1 MVALNTSSWTMIN
14 YWSTSVGVQDYL
26 AQVSVWGKV
35 RSQSVANNT
44 SIIDFKY
51 YKRIYSPTNSS
62 WTASFYNNNS
72 YSHRI
77 RFSDWSHS
85 ATASFAFGTVD
96 TSSNKSWTE
105 ISISDTSDLYWSNVA
120 HADDGT
126 CSITYTATGYRPGGT
141 TYEESGTITLPTIA
155 RASTPSVSKQS
166 MTLDGS
172 DSVTIDTNRK
182 SSSFTHTLAISV
194 GGNTVTINNVGASY
208 TWVPGVAY
216 WMPYMTNKSMTVTVN
231 CTTYSGST
239 QIGSVQSTSFTL
251 NVNTAVY
258 HPAILSIEHSDI
270 NEDTV
275 ALETDGTYIKGFS
288 NLSLSTN
295 VTVNSADYG
304 SLVQSVTITHNG
316 ISRVYTNSLGV
327 IEFEVAYSTI
337 VGADSIVIK
346 VTDNRGVEVSQTVNL
361 TVIPYDVPRLSAIE
375 IKRVNGSDQESETG
389 VYLRYKVSS
398 TVFWGSFG
406 QVNNALKIYSR
417 YKLPSAQNYSAWT
430 LEDTISTS
438 GTAQYKSYEIT
449 GTCDGEYSSSTQF
462 DVQIKVEDELGNAVL
477 YAKVL
482 EGIPVYAW
490 GKDHFDIYGSLH
502 LHDREDVM
510 KYITINADSVET
522 VPVTFSGA
530 NGGTVNWTVFK
541 FGKLRIATCR
551 WRAASNY
558 TINQPWGSWYYCA
571 NINTPNF
578 PVAFDLVTYQNIRYA
593 GADSG
598 GTYTAFA
605 EMNINAADSSGN
617 TTKTNMGSLNLYRP
631 DSGATV
637 GHPVFTQIVIGT
649 I

>member
-35 RSQSVANNT
+35 RSQSVADNT

-72 YSHRI
+72 YGHAI
-77 RFSDWSHS
+77 RCTGHS
-85 ATASFAFGTVD
+85 ATASFAFGTVN

-120 HADDGT
+120 HAEDGT

-155 RASTPSVSKQS
+155 RASKPSVSKQS

-172 DSVTIDTNRK
+172 DSVTISTNRK

-216 WMPYMTNKSMTVTVN
+216 WMPYMTNKSMTVTVS
-231 CTTYSGST
+231 CTTYNGST
-239 QIGSVQSTSFTL
+239 RIGSVQSTSFTL
-251 NVNTAVY
+251 NVNTAIY

-270 NEDTV
+270 NDDTV

-288 NLSLSTN
+288 NLSLSVT

-304 SLVQSVTITHNG
+304 SVVKTVQITHNG
-316 ISRVYTNSLGV
+316 VTHTSTNTAET
-327 IEFEVAYSTI
+327 IEFTVLYSF
-337 VGADSIVIK
+337 VVNADTIVIK
-346 VTDNRGVEVSQTVNL
+346 VTDNRGVEVSHTVNL
-361 TVIPYDVPRLSAIE
+361 TVIPYGVPRLSAIE
-375 IKRVNGSDQESETG
+375 IKRVNANDQESDTG
-389 VYLRYKVSS
+389 VYLKYKLNS

-417 YKLPSAQNYSAWT
+417 YKLPSAQNYSGWF
-430 LEDTISTS
+430 LEQTINTS
-438 GTAQYKSYEIT
+438 GTGQYKSYEIN

-462 DVQIKVEDELGNAVL
+462 DVQLKVEDELGNAML

-482 EGIPVYAW
+482 EGIPVFAW
-490 GKDHFDIYGSLH
+490 GADHFDIYGAFH
-502 LHDREDVM
+502 IHDREDPSQYLTIDHNGYARVDQFTSASTSCAANSAGSVM
-510 KYITINADSVET
+510 VNVT
-522 VPVTFSGA
+522 VPSGYKFLSIVQVWSNGNIVPCYSSSPAINNGQITVWWRNPTSSAMTVTFS
-530 NGGTVNWTVFK
+530 VKVLFV
-541 FGKLRIATCR
+541 R
-551 WRAASNY
+551 
-558 TINQPWGSWYYCA
+558 
-571 NINTPNF
+571 
-578 PVAFDLVTYQNIRYA
+578 
-593 GADSG
+593 
-598 GTYTAFA
+598 
-605 EMNINAADSSGN
+605 
-617 TTKTNMGSLNLYRP
+617 
-631 DSGATV
+631 
-637 GHPVFTQIVIGT
+637 
-649 I
+649 